1 LVPDAHARADD
12 DARRAARL
20 DAATAHL
27 ASIAPDR
34 RARARRRVR
43 MDAREVRARS
53 RRRGARAVSYTVKQR
68 YNNNECESH
77 GGWMTSVRARNQRLD
92 ARARGERESATDSL
106 LPTTSS
112 RREDDATSRRN

>member
-53 RRRGARAVSYTVKQR
+53 RRRGARAVSYTVKQL

-77 GGWMTSVRARNQRLD
+77 GGWMTSVRARNQ
-92 ARARGERESATDSL
+92 
-106 LPTTSS
+106 
-112 RREDDATSRRN
+112 

>member
-1 LVPDAHARADD
+1 MVPDAHARADD

-43 MDAREVRARS
+43 IDAREV
-53 RRRGARAVSYTVKQR
+53 
-68 YNNNECESH
+68 
-77 GGWMTSVRARNQRLD
+77 
-92 ARARGERESATDSL
+92 
-106 LPTTSS
+106 
-112 RREDDATSRRN
+112 